1 MIGRARIPTDR
12 YAHSWRRLVVGASR
26 LAVLGPGLL
35 AACAGGAIDLDEL
48 SVATTSTVAPS
59 TPTSMAT
66 STSIRR
72 EGSVSGPVDPYEVV
86 AVPSFA
92 PSPVIPDPVDLAM
105 GRLTLEQ
112 KVGQL
117 IVAAVWG
124 TDAVAVRP
132 VDVALNQGV
141 GRADTPAEVV
151 ALQGIGGVLYLQ
163 RNVDDGAQVAALSAG
178 LQAAAAPS
186 GIGLLIAV
194 DQEGGRVNRVSDG
207 ATRFQSAR
215 ELAGDS
221 VAVRSSAA
229 VTAMEMLAMGVN
241 VVLAPVADVTDSHD
255 GIIGDRSY
263 GGDPNLV
270 AEMVAASIDGLQ
282 AGDGGGPG
290 AAAAVKHWPGHGATD
305 VDSHRGLPV
314 IPVDEPT
321 WRARERVPF
330 AAAVAAGVDVVL
342 VGHLA
347 FPGIDPTGEPAT
359 VSAILIDGYLRGD
372 LGFQGVVMTD
382 ALDMGAVA
390 GYERG
395 ELVVW
400 SIAAGADILLAPPDV
415 QLAREALVNAVTT
428 GRLTMERIDAS
439 VERILRLKLELGIP
453 VS

>member
-1 MIGRARIPTDR
+1 MTGRALITANGRPR
-12 YAHSWRRLVVGASR
+12 SGRVWRAIALV
-26 LAVLGPGLL
+26 LALLSPGILS
-35 AACAGGAIDLDEL
+35 ACAGGGIEL
-48 SVATTSTVAPS
+48 EQLQPTTTSTIAP
-59 TPTSMAT
+59 TT
-66 STSIRR
+66 STSTTIPR
-72 EGSVSGPVDPYEVV
+72 EGSVSGPADPNEVV
-86 AVPSFA
+86 VASSYAPPPPVPD
-92 PSPVIPDPVDLAM
+92 VVDLAI

-117 IVAAVWG
+117 IMAAVWG

-132 VDVALNQGV
+132 TDVAPNQAI
-141 GRADTPAEVV
+141 GRANTPAEVV
-151 ALQGIGGVLYLQ
+151 ALQGLGGVLYLR
-163 RNVDDGAQVAALSAG
+163 RNVDNGAQVAAFSSG

-215 ELAGDS
+215 DLAGDA

-229 VTAMEMLAMGVN
+229 VTAAEMRAMGVN

-282 AGDGGGPG
+282 AGDGVNPG

-314 IPVDEPT
+314 IAVDEPT

-347 FPGIDPTGEPAT
+347 LPGIDPTGEPAT
-359 VSAILIDGYLRGD
+359 VSPILIDGYLRGD
-372 LGFQGVVMTD
+372 LGFGGVVMTD

-390 GYERG
+390 AYDRG
-395 ELVVW
+395 ELVVR

-415 QLAREALVNAVTT
+415 QLAREALVNAVTS

-439 VERILRLKLELGIP
+439 VERVLRLKVQLGIP
-453 VS
+453 VA